1 MPRVGGRVKVRLRT
15 KFLVALLLI
24 STGLT
29 GASLLIV
36 RGIVNSR
43 IRHQI
48 IDDLHNST
56 STFQNFQQ
64 QRRDALSHT
73 AELLSNLPTLK
84 ALMTAPHAA
93 TIQDASTDLWKRGGS
108 DLFVLAGR
116 SGKIVALHTSFS
128 AFTTEIAQ
136 EWLDRSL
143 QAGEPRQ
150 WWFGAGHLYEVFLQ
164 PIYLGPAS
172 ADRQLGVLAVGYEI
186 DSREANEIG
195 QISTSRVAFWY
206 GKTIAISTLSPAQ
219 ESELSRQTAGG
230 LKEAPGDIQFG
241 SERYLLSSLP
251 LASGAS
257 PGVYLSVLKSYDQA
271 TGFLTGVYQRLM
283 VVGLLAIVGQ
293 GLLVFVISRR
303 FTRPLENL
311 VAGVRALEKGDFAY
325 PLEPHGGDEVAEVT
339 GAFDRMRTNLQ
350 KAQQKLLESERL
362 ATIGQ
367 MASSISH
374 DMRHQLTAIV
384 ANSEF
389 LSEHKA
395 DPDQREEFYHEIRVA
410 VAQMTD
416 LIESLLEFSR
426 TRESLSLVYG
436 CVDDVIRRAIQS
448 VWANPEFQHVQVSV
462 TAGSPTECWYDARKL
477 ERAFYNLLLNAC
489 QAVPGDS
496 GKIEITIATADDW
509 LEIWIADNGPGI
521 PRAIRDRLFE
531 PFVSSGKE
539 NGTGLGLTIVQK
551 IVEDHGGSVFVGSST
566 KGHTVFKLRLP
577 LSSIPR
583 PAAPEGKEATAGSLS
598 TC

>member
-1 MPRVGGRVKVRLRT
+1 MVKVRLRT

-43 IRHQI
+43 IRDGI
-48 IDDLHNST
+48 IADLHNST
-56 STFQNFQQ
+56 VTFQNFQSD
-64 QRRDALSHT
+64 RRADHSHS

-84 ALMTAPHAA
+84 ALMLAPHAF
-93 TIQDASTDLWKRGGS
+93 TIQDASTDLWKTGGS
-108 DLFVLAGR
+108 DLFVLADR
-116 SGKIVALHTSFS
+116 SGKVVALHTSFP

-136 EWLDRSL
+136 ESLDRSL
-143 QAGEPRQ
+143 QAGEPRE

-164 PIYLGPAS
+164 PIYSGPAS
-172 ADRQLGVLAVGYEI
+172 DNRQLGVLAVGYEI
-186 DSREANEIG
+186 DSRVATEIS
-195 QISTSRVAFWY
+195 QISASRVAFWY
-206 GKTIAISTLSPAQ
+206 GKTIVTSTLSPSQ
-219 ESELSRQTAGG
+219 ESELSRQAAGR
-230 LKEAPGDIQFG
+230 LKTDPGDLQLG
-241 SERYLLSSLP
+241 SERYLVSSLP

-257 PGVYLSVLKSYDQA
+257 PAVYLSVLKSYDQA
-271 TGFLTGVYQRLM
+271 TGFLTDVYQRLM

-293 GLLVFVISRR
+293 GLLVFFISRR

-311 VAGVRALEKGDFAY
+311 VAGVRALGKGDFAY

-339 GAFDRMRTNLQ
+339 AAFDRMRANLQ

-395 DPDQREEFYHEIRVA
+395 DPEQREEFYHEIRVA

-436 CVDDVIRRAIQS
+436 CVDEVIKRAIQS
-448 VWANPEFQHVQVSV
+448 VWANPEFQHVQVSL
-462 TAGSPTECWYDARKL
+462 TADSHTECWHDARKL

-489 QAVPGDS
+489 QAVPNDS
-496 GKIEITIATADDW
+496 GKIEITIATIDDW
-509 LEIWIADNGPGI
+509 LEISVADNGPGI

-551 IVEDHGGSVFVGSST
+551 IVEDHGGKVYVDSSVAGRT
-566 KGHTVFKLRLP
+566 IFKLRLP

-583 PAAPEGKEATAGSLS
+583 PATPEGKEATAGSLYAR
-598 TC
+598 